1 MDIKKGSVFKSFY
14 NKLAIEGILK
24 SIMLSSVFSLVVV
37 FITSAVLW
45 FYNINALWIAIAIY
59 FGVTAALSVLFY
71 FRKFR
76 PTTISMA
83 KRIDSLGLEERILTM
98 SELENDDSYIAMKQ
112 REDAIGALKKVNA
125 KEIKFGFR
133 TSLIVV
139 LCVSFCLSC
148 GMTTVN
154 VLGATGKL
162 PSGEDIID
170 EIVNPNER
178 YYTVKY
184 IPINYDFYKKTKV
197 LVETDIGMID
207 GNEEQIIARGE
218 SGEAVVA
225 TADPDYMFY
234 GWSGTTE
241 GVERREVGV
250 YVDDSMLDEDKKVAF
265 VTKDELIDSYYYEQ
279 NGWFIVKSPESGE
292 ITIYVFAFFGEMG
305 TGDGEGG
312 GDGGDAP
319 QEEGEQMPSDDNP
332 DNEDQNNNSGDND
345 KSDNDKTGDD
355 GGGEGGKS
363 DKDNDKII
371 DGSQDYHDRKDEYL
385 KEYEERKA
393 NGEDIPDWLQK
404 IIDNYYDLLN

>member
-1 MDIKKGSVFKSFY
+1 MKDSAFRSFY
-14 NKLAIEGILK
+14 KKLAIEGVFK
-24 SIMLSSVFSLVVV
+24 SVMLSSVFSLFIV

-45 FYNINALWIAIAIY
+45 FYNVNALWIAIAIY
-59 FGVTAALSVLFY
+59 VCVTAALSVLFY
-71 FRKFR
+71 FRMFR
-76 PTTISMA
+76 PTTTSMA
-83 KRIDSLGLEERILTM
+83 KRIDALGLEERILTM
-98 SELENDDSYIAMKQ
+98 IELENDDSYIAMKQ
-112 REDAIGALKKVNA
+112 REDAIGALNKVNA

-139 LCVSFCLSC
+139 LCVSLCLSC

-154 VLGATGKL
+154 VLGATGKIPDGGDL
-162 PSGEDIID
+162 ID
-170 EIVNPNER
+170 GIVNPNER

-184 IPINYDFYKKTKV
+184 VPVDFEMYVRSGV
-197 LVETDIGMID
+197 LVGTENGMID
-207 GNEEQIIARGE
+207 GNEEQIIAKGE
-218 SGEAVVA
+218 SGEAVIA

-234 GWSGTTE
+234 GWSGSTE

-250 YVDDSMLDEDKKVAF
+250 VVDNSMFDEKKKVAF
-265 VTKDELIDSYYYEQ
+265 VYEDKLIDSYFYEP
-279 NGWFIVKSPESGE
+279 NGWALVKSPDTGE
-292 ITIYVFAFFGEMG
+292 ITIYVFAFIGPIGEG
-305 TGDGEGG
+305 EGEGG

-345 KSDNDKTGDD
+345 KSDNDKSGDD
-355 GGGEGGKS
+355 SDGEGGKS

-385 KEYEERKA
+385 REYEERKA

>member
-1 MDIKKGSVFKSFY
+1 MKDSAFRSFY
-14 NKLAIEGILK
+14 KKLAIEGVLK
-24 SIMLSSVFSLVVV
+24 SVMLSSVFSLFIV

-45 FYNINALWIAIAIY
+45 FYNVNALWIAIAIY
-59 FGVTAALSVLFY
+59 VGVTAALSVLFY
-71 FRKFR
+71 FRMFR
-76 PTTISMA
+76 PTTTSMA

-154 VLGATGKL
+154 VLGATGKI
-162 PSGEDIID
+162 PDGEDFINN
-170 EIVNPNER
+170 IVNPNER

-184 IPINYDFYKKTKV
+184 IPIDYGMYAQLGI
-197 LVETDIGMID
+197 LVETDNGMID
-207 GNEEQIIARGE
+207 GNEEQIIAKGE
-218 SGEAVVA
+218 SGEPVIA
-225 TADPDYMFY
+225 TADPDYMFV

-241 GVERREVGV
+241 GVERREIGV
-250 YVDDSMLDEDKKVAF
+250 VVDDSMMDESKKVAF
-265 VTKDELIDSYYYEQ
+265 VYDDSLIDSYYYEP

-292 ITIYVFAFFGEMG
+292 ITIYVFAFFSEMG
-305 TGDGEGG
+305 NGEGEGG
-312 GDGGDAP
+312 EGGDAP
-319 QEEGEQMPSDDNP
+319 QEEGEEMPSEDNP
-332 DNEDQNNNSGDND
+332 DNENQSNNSEKEGD
-345 KSDNDKTGDD
+345 SDNDKPGED

-363 DKDNDKII
+363 DNDNDKII
-371 DGSQDYHDRKDEYL
+371 DGTQDYHERKDEYL
-385 KEYEERKA
+385 KEYEEKKA
-393 NGEDIPDWLQK
+393 NGEEIPDWLQK